1 MINKRD
7 DWISATKV
15 TSLVWFLLTLWIYYL
30 QLPGLLSISSKFL
43 PTFMNL
49 IKRLAEEAQGNQTPQ
64 ESQGSASQTQI
75 FRNQVHKPDSVST
88 SISNVSSVGLSVDD
102 NEYSTTNLS
111 QRRRTNAPEAEF
123 SWQNSRQFDLKT
135 VGIKNRHAPVRVIS
149 QISFVLLLPI
159 YFLLL
164 FFTVTC
170 KLSEY
175 MKDPYLGSI
184 TTEHISVPIVTE

>member
-123 SWQNSRQFDLKT
+123 SWQNSWQFDLKT
-135 VGIKNRHAPVRVIS
+135 VGIRLDMHQLGWLPRS
-149 QISFVLLLPI
+149 VLYYYSLSIFYINILL
-159 YFLLL
+159 F

-184 TTEHISVPIVTE
+184 TTEHISVQ